1 VYRPPSSQPKG
12 AWARHLHEQRRARDL
27 SATQAFELVYE
38 RIGWSAKSRTAY
50 VAIDSGD
57 RQPKENEAAVLA
69 EEFGWPP
76 EADDPI
82 EAAQGDV
89 VAAIQAQTRA
99 IEANTEMLRTVLERL
114 GGLTPDPAGGEA
126 LTAYA
131 QRSSGAAETPQ
142 VPSQPPAD
150 RQEEVSR

>member
-1 VYRPPSSQPKG
+1 VYRPPSSQPRG
-12 AWARHLHEQRRARDL
+12 AWARHLHEQRRSRDL

-76 EADDPI
+76 EPDSAPV
-82 EAAQGDV
+82 EDV
-89 VAAIQAQTRA
+89 TLAAAI
-99 IEANTEMLRTVLERL
+99 L
-114 GGLTPDPAGGEA
+114 A
-126 LTAYA
+126 LTDELRAAREERAVMASRLMALEAVVDGLVGQAMKDGEGRSA
-131 QRSSGAAETPQ
+131 QRPKAGSGK
-142 VPSQPPAD
+142 
-150 RQEEVSR
+150 